1 MRGHALLLSPYPY
14 HIFRQ
19 TPKGLG
25 FYSSGA
31 KGWTGGR
38 TRPPPISHRDQFSN
52 SSKSDEKEWGGGGM
66 VGFNNV
72 SRSNKYTCRVTKNCA
87 FKLLYDLEN

>member
-31 KGWTGGR
+31 TGWTGGGLVHPPFL
-38 TRPPPISHRDQFSN
+38 TETNFLIRPNLMR
-52 SSKSDEKEWGGGGM
+52 KSGGGGM

-72 SRSNKYTCRVTKNCA
+72 SRSKKYTCRVTKNCA